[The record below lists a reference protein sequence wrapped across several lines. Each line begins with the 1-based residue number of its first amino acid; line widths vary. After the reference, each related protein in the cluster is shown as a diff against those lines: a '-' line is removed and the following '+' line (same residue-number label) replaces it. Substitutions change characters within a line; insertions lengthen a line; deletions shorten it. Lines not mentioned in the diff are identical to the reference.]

1 MLWTMADLR
10 KQQDVRIE
18 IKMVMSIS
26 DMKAL
31 QDAAIDLIEREGVW
45 HIGSNPTDAQK
56 QEEIRQIEAD
66 PAHAVSNLIAF
77 MNIDTLIAE
86 RIPGLEVESA
96 SVGAKV
102 GAPGDFD

>member
-1 MLWTMADLR
+1 MADLE

-18 IKMVMSIS
+18 IKMIMSLT
-26 DMKAL
+26 DVQAL

-45 HIGSNPTDAQK
+45 HIGADPTEAQK
-56 QEEIRQIEAD
+56 QEEIRQIRDD

-77 MNIDTLIAE
+77 MNIDTMIAD

-96 SVGAKV
+96 SVGTKV
-102 GAPGDFD
+102 GEPGDFD

>member
-1 MLWTMADLR
+1 MSDLE

-18 IKMVMSIS
+18 IKMTMSLT
-26 DMKAL
+26 DVRAL

-45 HIGSNPTDAQK
+45 HIGSNPTEAQK
-56 QEEIRQIEAD
+56 QDEIRQIRSD

-77 MNIDTLIAE
+77 MNIDTMIAE
-86 RIPGLEVESA
+86 RIPGLEVENA

-102 GAPGDFD
+102 GELGDFD